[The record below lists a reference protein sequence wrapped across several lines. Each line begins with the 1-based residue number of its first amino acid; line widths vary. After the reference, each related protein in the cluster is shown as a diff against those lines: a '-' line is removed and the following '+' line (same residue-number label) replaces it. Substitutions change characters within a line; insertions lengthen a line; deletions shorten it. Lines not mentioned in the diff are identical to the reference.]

1 MNTNQPQ
8 HHNTMNT
15 TATTAPAVEAH
26 QQGAALS
33 TTEEERA
40 NLIAEELGIA
50 PDEEAGAPAEM
61 RLSFWKTQA
70 QEWKAKAEHN
80 KREAE
85 QISADL
91 EYKRE
96 EYKYKCEECNTLK
109 MRLDTARNHADGKG
123 YDLKKA
129 TAEIQELRKQLQQA
143 KEAAQAKEAQHQAA
157 RPRWEEYQ
165 PQSHAEATLIA
176 CLKWNKTPMPTAE
189 EAQTMC
195 AILDEIFWDFEE
207 NARELADA
215 TEIATNITRALA
227 IIKGEE
233 VLRAA
238 LDAVKI
244 PDYLRKEGTRAL
256 DLARQ
261 TALEICEVVDDRENL
276 TNLSA
281 FFDVLK
287 AIKKGE

>member
-1 MNTNQPQ
+1 
-8 HHNTMNT
+8 
-15 TATTAPAVEAH
+15 
-26 QQGAALS
+26 
-33 TTEEERA
+33 
-40 NLIAEELGIA
+40 
-50 PDEEAGAPAEM
+50 
-61 RLSFWKTQA
+61 
-70 QEWKAKAEHN
+70 
-80 KREAE
+80 
-85 QISADL
+85 
-91 EYKRE
+91 
-96 EYKYKCEECNTLK
+96 
-109 MRLDTARNHADGKG
+109 
-123 YDLKKA
+123 
-129 TAEIQELRKQLQQA
+129 
-143 KEAAQAKEAQHQAA
+143 
-157 RPRWEEYQ
+157 
-165 PQSHAEATLIA
+165 
-176 CLKWNKTPMPTAE
+176 
-189 EAQTMC
+189 MC

-287 AIKKGE
+287 AIKRGEQCGKS

>member
-8 HHNTMNT
+8 HHTTMNT

-40 NLIAEELGIA
+40 NLISEELGIA

-61 RLSFWKTQA
+61 HISFWKTQA

-129 TAEIQELRKQLQQA
+129 TAEIQELRKQLQEA
-143 KEAAQAKEAQHQAA
+143 KEAAQAKEAQRQAA

-176 CLKWNKTPMPTAE
+176 RLKWNKTPMPTTE

-215 TEIATNITRALA
+215 TEIATNITRALS

-287 AIKKGE
+287 AIKKG

>member
-8 HHNTMNT
+8 HHTTMNT

-40 NLIAEELGIA
+40 NLISEELGIA

-61 RLSFWKTQA
+61 RISFWKTQA
-70 QEWKAKAEHN
+70 QEWKAKARQKNAEKN
-80 KREAE
+80 EA
-85 QISADL
+85 L
-91 EYKRE
+91 
-96 EYKYKCEECNTLK
+96 L
-109 MRLDTARNHADGKG
+109 RLDVMRNKADGKS
-123 YDLKKA
+123 YDLDKA
-129 TAEIQELRKQLQQA
+129 TAEIQELRKQLQEA
-143 KEAAQAKEAQHQAA
+143 KEAAQAKEAQRQAA

-176 CLKWNKTPMPTAE
+176 HLKWNKTPMPTAE

-227 IIKGEE
+227 IIRGEE

-244 PDYLRKEGTRAL
+244 PDYIRERGTRAL

-287 AIKKGE
+287 AIKGGEKRG

>member
-8 HHNTMNT
+8 HHTTMNT

-40 NLIAEELGIA
+40 NLISEELGIA

-61 RLSFWKTQA
+61 RISFWKTQA
-70 QEWKAKAEHN
+70 QEWKAKAKQEN
-80 KREAE
+80 AEKNEA
-85 QISADL
+85 L
-91 EYKRE
+91 
-96 EYKYKCEECNTLK
+96 L
-109 MRLDTARNHADGKG
+109 RLDVMRNKADGKS
-123 YDLKKA
+123 YDLDKA
-129 TAEIQELRKQLQQA
+129 TAEIQELRKQLQEA
-143 KEAAQAKEAQHQAA
+143 NEAAQAKEAQRQAA

-176 CLKWNKTPMPTAE
+176 RLKWNKTPMPTAE

-207 NARELADA
+207 NTRELADA

-227 IIKGEE
+227 IIRGEE

-244 PDYLRKEGTRAL
+244 PDYIRERGTRAL

-287 AIKKGE
+287 AIKGGEKRG

>member
-61 RLSFWKTQA
+61 RMSFWKTQA
-70 QEWKAKAEHN
+70 QEWKTKAKQENAEKN
-80 KREAE
+80 EA
-85 QISADL
+85 L
-91 EYKRE
+91 
-96 EYKYKCEECNTLK
+96 L
-109 MRLDTARNHADGKG
+109 RLDVMRNKADGKSH
-123 YDLKKA
+123 DLEKA
-129 TAEIQELRKQLQQA
+129 TAEIQELRKQLQEA
-143 KEAAQAKEAQHQAA
+143 KEAAQAKEAQRQAA

-176 CLKWNKTPMPTAE
+176 RLKWNKAPMPTAE
-189 EAQTMC
+189 EVQTMC

-207 NARELADA
+207 NTRELADA

-287 AIKKGE
+287 AIKKG

>member
-26 QQGAALS
+26 QQGAALR

-61 RLSFWKTQA
+61 RISFWKTQA
-70 QEWKAKAEHN
+70 QEWKAKAKQEN
-80 KREAE
+80 AEKNEA
-85 QISADL
+85 L
-91 EYKRE
+91 
-96 EYKYKCEECNTLK
+96 L
-109 MRLDTARNHADGKG
+109 RLDVMRNKADGKS
-123 YDLKKA
+123 YDLDKA
-129 TAEIQELRKQLQQA
+129 TAEIQELRKQLQEA
-143 KEAAQAKEAQHQAA
+143 KEAAQAKEAQRQAA

-165 PQSHAEATLIA
+165 PGSHAEATLIA
-176 CLKWNKTPMPTAE
+176 RLKWNKTPMPTAE

-287 AIKKGE
+287 ALGKKEEQGQRESN